1 MGAFCTSQAQDFQDA
16 MLRFEVLFEMVGK
29 GEGNETTLLF
39 LFCALDCFG
48 EQGMNGENATDSNLN
63 VEQ

>member
-1 MGAFCTSQAQDFQDA
+1 